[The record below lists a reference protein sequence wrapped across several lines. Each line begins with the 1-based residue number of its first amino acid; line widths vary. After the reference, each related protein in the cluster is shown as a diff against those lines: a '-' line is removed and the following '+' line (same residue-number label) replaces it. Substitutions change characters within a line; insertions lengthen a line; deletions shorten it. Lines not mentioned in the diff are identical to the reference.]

1 MTERPETSAVPEQT
15 ADQKLP
21 YHAPVLRE
29 HGTVDQLTK
38 ANVESFQGSDSVAYD
53 DPTPSLS

>member
-1 MTERPETSAVPEQT
+1 MTDSKNTAEQAQT

-29 HGTVDQLTK
+29 HGTVDELTK
-38 ANVESFQGSDSVAYD
+38 AGGSDLSPNDSVAYD